1 LAESLKN
8 KAVKGVVWS
17 AADTFSSRAVSFV
30 VVIIMARL
38 LTPQD
43 YGLIGLLA
51 VFLGI
56 SSSLIDCGFSQAL
69 IRKPSRTEVD
79 NSTVFFFNIVVAVFM
94 YIILFTTAPF
104 IARFYNQPQL
114 VPIVRV
120 MALGQIV
127 EAFAGV
133 HRALFKA
140 NLQFRTITVISV
152 ISAIGSGIVGILMAY
167 LHFGPWAIVA
177 QQIVLSVFR
186 TALVW
191 TFSKWRP
198 IWVFSIQSFKEFF
211 GFGSKLVMSGIIDT
225 IYTNIYSIVIGK
237 CYNVSDLGYYTR
249 AKQFA
254 ELPSSTLTGIF
265 QRVNFPLLCQ
275 IQDDVKRLE
284 NVYRRMLRVS
294 AFVIFPLMV
303 GLAAVAKPLI
313 LVLLK
318 EEWLF
323 AAVLL
328 QIICF
333 SYMWYPIHSINLNLL
348 QVKGRSDLFLKL
360 EIIKKCVGVAVLCV
374 TIPMGLIAMCIGGV
388 FSSLLCLY
396 INTYYTGKLIQV
408 GFFTQMRDLMP
419 TFCLSIFMGIVVYA
433 TLSLLNVVPILQLI
447 IGVLE
452 GIILYIALAKI
463 CRFSEFVELSNIIQR
478 K

>member
-1 LAESLKN
+1 
-8 KAVKGVVWS
+8 
-17 AADTFSSRAVSFV
+17 
-30 VVIIMARL
+30 
-38 LTPQD
+38 
-43 YGLIGLLA
+43 
-51 VFLGI
+51 
-56 SSSLIDCGFSQAL
+56 
-69 IRKPSRTEVD
+69 
-79 NSTVFFFNIVVAVFM
+79 
-94 YIILFTTAPF
+94 
-104 IARFYNQPQL
+104 
-114 VPIVRV
+114 
-120 MALGQIV
+120 
-127 EAFAGV
+127 
-133 HRALFKA
+133 
-140 NLQFRTITVISV
+140 
-152 ISAIGSGIVGILMAY
+152 
-167 LHFGPWAIVA
+167 
-177 QQIVLSVFR
+177 
-186 TALVW
+186 
-191 TFSKWRP
+191 
-198 IWVFSIQSFKEFF
+198 
-211 GFGSKLVMSGIIDT
+211 
-225 IYTNIYSIVIGK
+225 
-237 CYNVSDLGYYTR
+237 
-249 AKQFA
+249 
-254 ELPSSTLTGIF
+254 
-265 QRVNFPLLCQ
+265 
-275 IQDDVKRLE
+275 
-284 NVYRRMLRVS
+284 
-294 AFVIFPLMV
+294 MV